1 MYVYP
6 PQSMPARTYFLLFTL
21 SMWPLPLATATGA
34 AAGASTCSNFP
45 LLTSNCCKFFAFS
58 SIIMLEKLLISEF
71 SLSSTDC
78 SYTACWL
85 SAGAGGTT
93 TSCCTAATAVVAGAA
108 ASLLPLLLL
117 GEPPLELL
125 PLPVPLLLLL
135 SVSLAA
141 DAVLVSLDSCREVGE
156 RIS

>member
-1 MYVYP
+1 M
-6 PQSMPARTYFLLFTL
+6 
-21 SMWPLPLATATGA
+21 
-34 AAGASTCSNFP
+34 
-45 LLTSNCCKFFAFS
+45 
-58 SIIMLEKLLISEF
+58 ISEF

-85 SAGAGGTT
+85 RAGAG
-93 TSCCTAATAVVAGAA
+93 TSCCTAATVVVTGAA
-108 ASLLPLLLL
+108 ASLLLLLLL

-141 DAVLVSLDSCREVGE
+141 DAVLASLDSCREGE
-156 RIS
+156 GLV

>member
-1 MYVYP
+1 
-6 PQSMPARTYFLLFTL
+6 MPARTYFLLFTL

-34 AAGASTCSNFP
+34 AAGVASTCSNLP

-85 SAGAGGTT
+85 SAGAGTT

-108 ASLLPLLLL
+108 ASLLLLLL

-125 PLPVPLLLLL
+125 PLPVPLLLL

-141 DAVLVSLDSCREVGE
+141 DAVLASLDSCRARKNGLV
-156 RIS
+156 

>member
-1 MYVYP
+1 
-6 PQSMPARTYFLLFTL
+6 MPARTYFLLFTL

-34 AAGASTCSNFP
+34 AAGVASTCSNLP

-85 SAGAGGTT
+85 SAGAGTT

-108 ASLLPLLLL
+108 ASLLLLL

-125 PLPVPLLLLL
+125 PLPVPLLLL

-141 DAVLVSLDSCREVGE
+141 DAVLASLDSCRARKNGLV
-156 RIS
+156 